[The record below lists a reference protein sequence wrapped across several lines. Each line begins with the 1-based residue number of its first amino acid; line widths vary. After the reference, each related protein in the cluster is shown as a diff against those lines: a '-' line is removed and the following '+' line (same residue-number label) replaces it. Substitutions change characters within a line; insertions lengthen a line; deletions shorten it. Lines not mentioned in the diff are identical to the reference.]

1 MRTLSTA
8 RQAWLFCLGLAVLH
22 GPAKAQPTGRGVP
35 TLTRYVQQF
44 GQLERELA
52 DAQAQHDTA
61 ALDKLVSHFFELRGN
76 DARLVSRD
84 DWLRRK
90 APAAAM
96 IEQLA
101 VHETGDQAVAS
112 YVRREASGAAFFVV
126 DIWSPQPGGA
136 WQLRLRF
143 ESPAARGQP
152 PRPRAPHG
160 KG

>member
-1 MRTLSTA
+1 MGL
-8 RQAWLFCLGLAVLH
+8 LCLGWAMAFA
-22 GPAKAQPTGRGVP
+22 PASAQPDGRGVP

-52 DAQAQHDTA
+52 AAQARHDAA
-61 ALDKLVSHFFELRGN
+61 ALDRLVSTFFELRGN
-76 DARLVSRD
+76 DAKLVSRE
-84 DWLRRK
+84 DWLQRK
-90 APAAAM
+90 ASDGAA

-112 YVRREASGAAFFVV
+112 FVRREASGAATFVV
-126 DIWSPQPGGA
+126 DIWSPQPGGG

-143 ESPAARGQP
+143 ESPAARSLSST
-152 PRPRAPHG
+152 RRAPDG